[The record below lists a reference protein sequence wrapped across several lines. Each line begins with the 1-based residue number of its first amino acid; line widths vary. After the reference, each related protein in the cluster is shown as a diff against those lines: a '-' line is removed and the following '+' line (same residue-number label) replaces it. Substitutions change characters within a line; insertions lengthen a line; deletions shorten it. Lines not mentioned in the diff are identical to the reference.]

1 MTKEDLKG
9 LVMKYFNLEEK
20 SNTESAKAAFAAAK
34 LIDGTEI
41 HTMGEGGFEVGQVAH
56 VMTAEGE
63 MVVAPS
69 GEHELED
76 GTVLVIDGEGVITG
90 LKTKDGEG
98 EGSLEAAEE
107 EAPEGMLPE
116 MVEMAEEEEVSEE
129 EAMEEEVPAEA
140 EMDIKEAII
149 EAIAEVVAP
158 ELEAMKTKLAEME
171 EKMKEHYAATPAA
184 ASTLETKMSKANA
197 ETAYWATPKSGKFD
211 LKKMQYEAVM
221 ARVAKNSKK

>member
-1 MTKEDLKG
+1 MDKSQLKE
-9 LVMKYFNLEEK
+9 LVMHYFNLEEK
-20 SNTESAKAAFAAAK
+20 STATEEKVAMAAAK

-56 VMTAEGE
+56 VMTEEGE
-63 MVVAPS
+63 MVTAPS

-90 LKTKDGEG
+90 LKTKDAEG

-107 EAPEGMLPE
+107 TPEAELPA
-116 MVEMAEEEEVSEE
+116 MTEMAEEGVEEALEEEEVAV
-129 EAMEEEVPAEA
+129 AMEESEGQDVR
-140 EMDIKEAII
+140 EAII

-171 EKMKEHYAATPAA
+171 EKMKEHYAATPA
-184 ASTLETKMSKANA
+184 SESSLEKKFSKT
-197 ETAYWATPKSGKFD
+197 ESKTPYWASSTEKMDF
-211 LKKMQYEAVM
+211 KKMQYDAVLER
-221 ARVAKNSKK
+221 AAKNKK